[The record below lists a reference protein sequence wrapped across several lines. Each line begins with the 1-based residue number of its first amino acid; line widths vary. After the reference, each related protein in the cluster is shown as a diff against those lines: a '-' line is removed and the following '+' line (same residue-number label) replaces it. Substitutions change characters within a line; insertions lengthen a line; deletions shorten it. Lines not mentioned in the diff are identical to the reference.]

1 MESYKDED
9 FAAQAKSILERYPRE
24 QRFAL
29 AMMQDFQR
37 KYDYLSQEAI
47 RQIAAYLQIPSGK
60 IYSLATFYK
69 AFSLEKKGKYIIK
82 VCDGT
87 ACHVRSSMQILEEIE
102 KLLGI
107 MPGGTTADGRFSL
120 ETVKCLGTC
129 ALAPVMVINDEYY
142 GSLTAGKVRE
152 ILKKY
157 GDGGGADEE

>member
-102 KLLGI
+102 AAGNY
-107 MPGGTTADGRFSL
+107 AGRHHRRRQVF
-120 ETVKCLGTC
+120 
-129 ALAPVMVINDEYY
+129 P
-142 GSLTAGKVRE
+142 
-152 ILKKY
+152 
-157 GDGGGADEE
+157 GDGQVPGDMRPGPGNGD

>member
-1 MESYKDED
+1 MENLKDGD
-9 FAAQAKSILERYPRE
+9 FTAQAESILQRYPRE

-29 AMMQDFQR
+29 AMMQDFQ
-37 KYDYLSQEAI
+37 KEYDYLPREAI
-47 RQIAAYLQIPSGK
+47 RRIAGYLEVPPGK

-69 AFSLEKKGKYIIK
+69 AISMEKKGKYIIK

-87 ACHVRSSMQILEEIE
+87 ACHIRSSTWIIEEIG

-107 MPGGTTADGRFSL
+107 KPGGTSADGRFSL